1 MEIYSGEVTSK
12 KPLGLWVEV
21 TSLYNTTSLLALY
34 SNIGY
39 YTKFNLEKKYL
50 WGFRDYF
57 LQEISSFF
65 FKVNKLPEF
74 LILDDSSN
82 FFRLVR

>member
-1 MEIYSGEVTSK
+1 MFFESLELNLSRDNYLQSHKVMEIYSGEVTSK

-39 YTKFNLEKKYL
+39 YTKFNLEKKYI

-65 FKVNKLPEF
+65 F
-74 LILDDSSN
+74 
-82 FFRLVR
+82 